1 MHTTLIIMAA
11 GKSSRYGS
19 LKQTEIIGPSDVTL
33 MEYSIYDAIST
44 GFTHVILIIRKET
57 KTYFETIKNRI
68 GSTINIQFAYQDLVQ
83 FTKEFQ
89 ANYKREKPWGTA
101 HALLVCK
108 DICNTPFVVINA
120 DDFYGKSS
128 FETAINF
135 FKKDEKAHLIIP
147 YFLQNTLSENGMVNR
162 GICKI
167 ENNLLTNIEEKKE
180 LTKDNTIGENPAVS
194 MNFWGFQPSIFTFI
208 ERLFAEFLKNHQNQ
222 TDEFFLGNVVSYI
235 IKNKIENFE
244 VIQSR
249 ERWHG
254 VTYKEDKAQTHN
266 ALCKLQYPK
275 ELWS

>member
-1 MHTTLIIMAA
+1 MNTTLIIMAA

-89 ANYKREKPWGTA
+89 PNYKREKPWGTA

-135 FKKDEKAHLIIP
+135 FRKDEKAHLIIP
-147 YFLQNTLSENGMVNR
+147 YFLQNTFN
-162 GICKI
+162 IFFI
-167 ENNLLTNIEEKKE
+167 FILL
-180 LTKDNTIGENPAVS
+180 
-194 MNFWGFQPSIFTFI
+194 
-208 ERLFAEFLKNHQNQ
+208 RLFQLLFKL
-222 TDEFFLGNVVSYI
+222 
-235 IKNKIENFE
+235 
-244 VIQSR
+244 
-249 ERWHG
+249 
-254 VTYKEDKAQTHN
+254 
-266 ALCKLQYPK
+266 LCTPPTIL
-275 ELWS
+275 SI